1 MTKTKKATK
10 RRKGQSASALLGA
23 MLTADDVR
31 SMVTTMLTKSTQK
44 ELAENLGIS
53 LSYLNDYLHF
63 RRAPGAKLLD
73 ELGIQ
78 RVVLY
83 RYVAPNG
90 LMSRPATK
98 D

>member
-10 RRKGQSASALLGA
+10 RRKGQSGSKAMLGA

-83 RYVAPNG
+83 RYVAPNV
-90 LMSRPATK
+90 
-98 D
+98 